1 MPDLTVIVPVFN
13 EALALDVFHGRLI
26 DVIER
31 LSLQTVVIYVNDG
44 STDETRQVLDEIAKA
59 DPRVSA
65 LELSR
70 NFGHQAALS
79 AGLARAQ
86 GKLVVMMDG
95 DGQHPPELIVE
106 MIRLQSLGY
115 DIVQCQRLDATS
127 SASFMKR
134 VTARLFYAL
143 LRNIG
148 EIDLPPGSADFRL
161 ITDEVLEVLRSLPE
175 CHRFIRGMISWV
187 GFRSILLPY
196 RPEDR
201 IGGRTKYSIKKMLR
215 LAGDGVFSFSLVPLR
230 LGLLVGST
238 FFLLGVAEIIYVLT
252 FWIAGQ
258 QRSLVPGWSSIIVL
272 VTLAT
277 ACIMVVLGFIGIYVG
292 MIFQEVKRRPV
303 FIVRNT
309 PSSSGRTSEEGGS
322 K

>member
-1 MPDLTVIVPVFN
+1 
-13 EALALDVFHGRLI
+13 
-26 DVIER
+26 
-31 LSLQTVVIYVNDG
+31 
-44 STDETRQVLDEIAKA
+44 
-59 DPRVSA
+59 
-65 LELSR
+65 
-70 NFGHQAALS
+70 
-79 AGLARAQ
+79 
-86 GKLVVMMDG
+86 
-95 DGQHPPELIVE
+95 
-106 MIRLQSLGY
+106 
-115 DIVQCQRLDATS
+115 
-127 SASFMKR
+127 
-134 VTARLFYAL
+134 
-143 LRNIG
+143 
-148 EIDLPPGSADFRL
+148 
-161 ITDEVLEVLRSLPE
+161 
-175 CHRFIRGMISWV
+175 MISWV

>member
-95 DGQHPPELIVE
+95 DGQHPPELIFE

-309 PSSSGRTSEEGGS
+309 PGSSGQASEEGGS